1 MGDNDAC
8 LGFFNVKTQEWEC
21 EDECLTKE
29 GNTFCGDTDHL
40 TSFALLL
47 GGANGSDGCG
57 SNDDFVIA
65 YISIGFIVFAI
76 FIVIISV
83 GINELAYR
91 IKDQKKQSLM
101 RIIQSSSLMQLL
113 IKTINSIINLYYL

>member
-1 MGDNDAC
+1 MQF
-8 LGFFNVKTQEWEC
+8 L
-21 EDECLTKE
+21 
-29 GNTFCGDTDHL
+29 DHL

-83 GINELAYR
+83 GINELTYQIR
-91 IKDQKKQSLM
+91 DRSKRNTMK
-101 RIIQSSSLMQLL
+101 IIQGGDADSLIQ
-113 IKTINSIINLYYL
+113 